1 MGNFMNKRK
10 VGLIAGVL
18 CLLAV
23 AGAFAV
29 KMQYES
35 KIRGDIEKALA
46 SLPQPLSATAGKI
59 DVSFFNKSVTIAN
72 LKATY
77 TMKIGKGD
85 ATQTLPI
92 EYTVDRIEAAGIN
105 IDGFKEGAGAAK
117 LLDSLVLVNTR
128 FTSPQAQSFLARN
141 EARDISGDASQLI
154 AGIAKALPA
163 ILEIGAS
170 PDFGLSETEQKE
182 FIAAF
187 SGILKA
193 YETVIIGES
202 SIEGYQSTTDFD
214 GTKVEI
220 RMASGQ
226 AGKSTIRNMGP
237 VTLKH
242 LTAAVDGVQWV
253 TLETIS
259 MGEIVLPSFVGF
271 LDILSKGDIPDP
283 QLLKGM
289 FKDQTFALKNLRLK
303 NLEARHPM
311 LGDTPIFTLG
321 EVDFSYV
328 AETDHTVDFTFNDLG
343 VPKAVII
350 NGTGLPGAALANLP
364 DTITFEG
371 VIQQVA
377 IPRETGAYDAECKKM
392 FLKGSG
398 LGEASLSFSIAN
410 LNALAFLMRMPQPQ
424 VKNFDLSL
432 TDAGFSEA
440 AFAVSG
446 LFEGK
451 TSELARAAE
460 VASLRKTL
468 EEDPETPGKEVIAGL
483 ADFLEKPGK
492 SLRITMT
499 PASPLSLEELEAL
512 ALTDPAALGL
522 TVTVTP
528 DN

>member
-1 MGNFMNKRK
+1 MNKRK

-23 AGAFAV
+23 AGGFAV

-35 KIRGDIEKALA
+35 KIRSDIEKALA
-46 SLPQPLSATAGKI
+46 SLPQPLSAKAEKI
-59 DVSFFNKSVTIAN
+59 DVSFFDKSVTIAN

-77 TMKIGKGD
+77 TMKISVGD
-85 ATQTLPI
+85 ATQTLPM
-92 EYTVDRIEAAGIN
+92 EYAIDRITATGIN
-105 IDGFKEGAGAAK
+105 IDGFKEGAGAVK

-128 FTSPQAQSFLARN
+128 VTSPQAQSYLARN
-141 EARDISGDASQLI
+141 ELKDISGDASQVI

-163 ILEIGAS
+163 ILEVGAS
-170 PDFGLSETEQKE
+170 PDFELDETGQKE
-182 FIAAF
+182 FIAAL
-187 SGILKA
+187 SGALKA
-193 YETVIIGES
+193 YETVVIGVS
-202 SIEGYQSTTDFD
+202 SFEDYQSATDLD
-214 GTKVEI
+214 GTKIEI
-220 RMASGQ
+220 RLASGQ

-237 VTLKH
+237 FALKG
-242 LTAAVDGVQWV
+242 LTVAVDGVQCV
-253 TLETIS
+253 AVESLST
-259 MGEIVLPSFVGF
+259 GEIVLPSFVGF
-271 LDILSKGDIPDP
+271 LDILSGGGAPNP
-283 QLLKGM
+283 QLLKDM
-289 FKDQTFALKNLRLK
+289 FKGQTFALKNLRLK

-311 LGDTPIFTLG
+311 MRDAPLFTLD
-321 EVDFSYV
+321 EADFSYV
-328 AETDHTVDFTFNDLG
+328 AETAHTVDFTFTKLD
-343 VPKAVII
+343 VQKAVIAK
-350 NGTGLPGAALANLP
+350 GAGLPAAALANLP

-377 IPRETGAYDAECKKM
+377 TPRETGAYDAECKKM

-440 AFAVSG
+440 AFAVNG
-446 LFEGK
+446 LLEGK
-451 TSELARAAE
+451 TSEQARATE
-460 VASLRKTL
+460 VASLRESL
-468 EEDPETPGKEVIAGL
+468 EENPETPGKEVIAGM
-483 ADFLEKPGK
+483 ASFLEKPGK
-492 SLRITMT
+492 SLRIVIA
-499 PASPLSLEELEAL
+499 PASPLSLEELETL